1 MKKILITGANSFIGT
16 SFSGYLEE
24 FPGEYEV
31 TTMSLM
37 GGTWREKSFSGY
49 DAVYH
54 VAGIAHCDDGKQEKR
69 VYRNGK

>member
-16 SFSGYLEE
+16 SFSRYLEE

-37 GGTWREKSFSGY
+37 DGT
-49 DAVYH
+49 
-54 VAGIAHCDDGKQEKR
+54 
-69 VYRNGK
+69 